1 MSTSNEYCI
10 TAGAFAKLCNT
21 TRDTLRYYEKE
32 GILIPHRK
40 ESNNYGYYS
49 YAQITSYYFIAT
61 FRSLGCPVSEIRAF
75 LEAESPEAFDP
86 FINKQYDAL
95 LQMQQVLEHNIAS
108 LSISLLFID
117 KMRSCP
123 DAEPHLSTLPS
134 SLRFRNTKITQDAYH
149 AEDLLPD
156 LKRHIMRCQNDYDTY
171 TFPIGVAISLKDF
184 YQGGYRYDH
193 LVSFTKSKGN
203 DTTALPYEQI
213 LCCVYRS
220 QTEDITLLYEKM
232 NAYAN
237 KNALTMCSDVYSISL
252 INAVYPDDAHLYLKF
267 IFVCVK

>member
-1 MSTSNEYCI
+1 MKVSNEYCI
-10 TAGAFAKLCNT
+10 SAGTFAKLCNT

-32 GILIPHRK
+32 GILIPHRNPN
-40 ESNNYGYYS
+40 NNYGYYS
-49 YAQITSYYFIAT
+49 YAQMTSYYFIAT
-61 FRSLGCPVSEIRAF
+61 FKNLGCPISDIRAF
-75 LEAESPEAFDP
+75 LKAESPEAFDP

-95 LQMQQVLEHNIAS
+95 LKMQQELEHNIAS
-108 LSISLLFID
+108 LSMSLLLID

-123 DAEPHLSTLPS
+123 DAEPILSTLPRTI
-134 SLRFRNTKITQDAYH
+134 RFRNTKIRTNAYH

-156 LKRHIMRCQNDYDTY
+156 LKRHILRCQNDYETT

-184 YQGGYRYDH
+184 HQGGYRYDYI
-193 LVSFTKSKGN
+193 VSFTKSKGE
-203 DTTALPYEQI
+203 DTTSLPLEQI

-220 QTEDITLLYEKM
+220 ESEDITLLYQKM
-232 NAYAN
+232 SEYAT
-237 KNALTMCSDVYSISL
+237 KHHLTMCSDVYSISL